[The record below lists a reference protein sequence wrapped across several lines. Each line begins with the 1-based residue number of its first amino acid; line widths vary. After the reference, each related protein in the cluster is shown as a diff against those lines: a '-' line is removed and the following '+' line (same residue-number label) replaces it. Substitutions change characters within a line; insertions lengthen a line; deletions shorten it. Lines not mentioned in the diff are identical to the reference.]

1 MKTSGDPE
9 FHGEQLTMMGM
20 DLMSAGSDVR
30 TQNIFLIVYFCYF
43 QTTSTTLL
51 WTVLYLVLNPEVQE
65 RCYQEVSS

>member
-30 TQNIFLIVYFCYF
+30 NQNLFSSIYLYS

-51 WTVLYLVLNPEVQE
+51 WTVIYLVLNPEVQE